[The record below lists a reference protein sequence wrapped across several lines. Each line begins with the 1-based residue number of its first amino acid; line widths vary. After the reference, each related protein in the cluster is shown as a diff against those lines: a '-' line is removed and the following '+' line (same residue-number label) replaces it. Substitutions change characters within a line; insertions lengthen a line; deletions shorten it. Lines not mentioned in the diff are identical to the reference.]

1 MLEGISTR
9 GLHRPP
15 THIMPDF
22 NPMEL
27 LPIFENTRQIQVIE
41 RPPNSE
47 ISSYIQQVSAR
58 LGNGFRHILRPAN
71 AHLEAL
77 EQALR
82 LPEASGKAAL
92 LAEISL
98 LVNLYADLLDCPQ
111 VAIRL
116 EVLQHAMC
124 PRFHIDRTG
133 IRLLCTYVGPGTEWL
148 EEDFCHREALTRT
161 HATLEA
167 FHADLILHPQSVRQ
181 AAQHALV
188 LLKGSRWQGNG
199 HAGVIHR
206 SPEIAPGSTRV
217 IMALD
222 AIW

>member
-1 MLEGISTR
+1 MLESVST
-9 GLHRPP
+9 GGQHRPP

-27 LPIFENTRQIQVIE
+27 LSIFENKRQIQVIE
-41 RPPNSE
+41 RPPKSE
-47 ISSYIQQVSAR
+47 ISAYLQQVSAR
-58 LGNGFRHILRPAN
+58 LGNGFRHILRPAD
-71 AHLEAL
+71 AHPEAL

-116 EVLQHAMC
+116 EVLQHA
-124 PRFHIDRTG
+124 
-133 IRLLCTYVGPGTEWL
+133 
-148 EEDFCHREALTRT
+148 
-161 HATLEA
+161 
-167 FHADLILHPQSVRQ
+167 
-181 AAQHALV
+181 LV

-217 IMALD
+217 ILALD
-222 AIW
+222 AMW